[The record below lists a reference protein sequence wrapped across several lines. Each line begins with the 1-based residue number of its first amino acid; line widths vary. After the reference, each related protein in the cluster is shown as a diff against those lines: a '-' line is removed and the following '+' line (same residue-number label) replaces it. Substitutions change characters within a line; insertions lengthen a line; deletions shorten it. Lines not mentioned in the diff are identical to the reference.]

1 MRTGEMVNARR
12 SEAMRHASAR
22 VTLGYMK
29 SVRTLIPLDQT
40 ELEARVQELAAQG
53 LVRLGSREP
62 LPEDFFTRPLPGEG
76 AGVLD
81 QLLRDREEDD

>member
-1 MRTGEMVNARR
+1 MKNAK
-12 SEAMRHASAR
+12 
-22 VTLGYMK
+22 TL
-29 SVRTLIPLDQT
+29 LPIDQS

-62 LPEDFFTRPLPGEG
+62 FPEWFFTEPLPGEG

-81 QLLRDREEDD
+81 EVLRDRYEDD